1 MSGHNKWSKIKN
13 QKLGADAKRGQLFTK
28 LTREIIIA
36 VKNGGT
42 DTDSNR
48 RLALAIQ
55 KAKAG
60 SMPWDN
66 IQRAMEKASGT
77 GEGMTLSEMVVEG
90 YGPNGAAILVQ
101 AVSDN
106 RNRAVQEIRSTF
118 SRNGGSLGGAGSV
131 AWQFDQKGLITVDA
145 GGKDVDD
152 LTLKAIEA
160 GADDVQENDGQLE
173 IYTKPE
179 DLYAVNTALSKQ
191 GVDVNSADFSMLPK
205 TTVELDEKASL
216 QTLKLLDKLEELD
229 DVQHVY
235 SNVDFSDEIID
246 KYRTAA

>member
-13 QKLGADAKRGQLFTK
+13 QKLGADAKRGMLFTK
-28 LTREIIIA
+28 LTREIIMA

-42 DTDSNR
+42 DTDANR
-48 RLALAIQ
+48 ALELAIQ
-55 KAKAG
+55 KAKSG

-66 IQRAMEKASGT
+66 IQRAIEKASGT
-77 GEGMTLSEMVVEG
+77 GEGAQLVEMMVEG

-101 AVSDN
+101 ALSDN

-118 SRNGGSLGGAGSV
+118 TRNGGSLGGAGSV
-131 AWQFDQKGLITVDA
+131 AWQFEQKGVLSVDA
-145 GGKDVDD
+145 AGQDIDD

-160 GADDVQENDGQLE
+160 GADDVQASDGTLE
-173 IYTKPE
+173 VYTKPE
-179 DLYAVNTALSKQ
+179 DLFAVNTALAKEGLKVS
-191 GVDVNSADFSMLPK
+191 SAEFQMLPK
-205 TTVELDEKASL
+205 NTVELDEKASL

-246 KYRTAA
+246 KYETAA

>member
-13 QKLGADAKRGQLFTK
+13 QKMGTDAKRGTLFTK
-28 LTREIIIA
+28 LTREIILS
-36 VKNGGT
+36 VRNGGA

-48 RLALAIQ
+48 RLFLAIQ
-55 KAKAG
+55 KAKSG

-66 IQRAMEKASGT
+66 IQRAIDKASGT
-77 GEGMTLSEMVVEG
+77 ADGMQLIEMVIEG

-118 SRNGGSLGGAGSV
+118 TRNGGSLGGAGSV
-131 AWQFDQKGLITVDA
+131 AWQFEQKGLITIDA
-145 GGKDVDD
+145 AGKDVDD

-160 GADDVQENDGQLE
+160 GADDVQQTDGQLE

-179 DLYAVNTALSKQ
+179 DLFAVNNSLSKQ
-191 GVDVNSADFSMLPK
+191 GVEVASADISMQPK

-216 QTLKLLDKLEELD
+216 QTMKLLDKLEELD

-235 SNVDFSDEIID
+235 SNVDFSDSVID
-246 KYRTAA
+246 KYNTTA

>member
-13 QKLGADAKRGQLFTK
+13 QKMGTDAKRGMLFTK

-36 VKNGGT
+36 AKNGGT
-42 DTDSNR
+42 NTDANR

-55 KAKAG
+55 KAKSG
-60 SMPWDN
+60 SMPWEN
-66 IQRAMEKASGT
+66 IQRAIDKASGT
-77 GEGMTLSEMVVEG
+77 ADGQQLIEMVVEG

-118 SRNGGSLGGAGSV
+118 TRHGGSLGGAGSV
-131 AWQFDQKGLITVDA
+131 AWQFEQKGLITVDA
-145 GGKDVDD
+145 AGKDVDD

-160 GADDVQENDGQLE
+160 GADDVQQNDSQLE

-179 DLYAVNTALSKQ
+179 DLFAVNTSLSKQ
-191 GVDVNSADFSMLPK
+191 GIEIASADISMLPK

-216 QTLKLLDKLEELD
+216 QTMKLLDKLEELD

-235 SNVDFSDEIID
+235 SNVDFSDDVID
-246 KYRTAA
+246 KYNTTA

>member
-13 QKLGADAKRGQLFTK
+13 QKMGTDAKRGTLFTK
-28 LTREIIIA
+28 LTREIILS
-36 VKNGGT
+36 VRNGGA

-48 RLALAIQ
+48 RLFLAIQ
-55 KAKAG
+55 KAKSG

-66 IQRAMEKASGT
+66 IQRAIDKASGT
-77 GEGMTLSEMVVEG
+77 ADGMQLIEMVIEG

-118 SRNGGSLGGAGSV
+118 TRNGGSLGGAGSV
-131 AWQFDQKGLITVDA
+131 AWQFEQKGLITIDA
-145 GGKDVDD
+145 AGKDVDD

-160 GADDVQENDGQLE
+160 GADDVQQTDGQLE

-179 DLYAVNTALSKQ
+179 DLFAVNNSLSKQ
-191 GVDVNSADFSMLPK
+191 GVEVASADISK

-216 QTLKLLDKLEELD
+216 QTMKLLDKLEELD

-235 SNVDFSDEIID
+235 SNVDFSDSVID
-246 KYRTAA
+246 KYNTTA